1 MTYNQQAP
9 KFEKKYHHVVPQA
22 WQRRFYPMAAAVE
35 RATVGY
41 YKDLTSGKVFGPVG
55 PGMKMAEDYANI
67 VFDEHF
73 RASDALE
80 DQLSVIEGRAIPALD
95 RVVQNRSVGPQERI
109 DLAMLLALQALRY
122 PQLFPA
128 RLDLGRFFAIALGD
142 AARFPDAQEFNRWLE
157 SNGLRG
163 APLSQANFQAL
174 VGSPTDRRAATI
186 DALLEA
192 HGYESYFNPALV
204 MEAALN
210 VAEHIT
216 ALEWQLIEAPAPSFI
231 LSDTPMPK
239 RDLGYSF
246 CLGLTDCFA
255 LRTAYPATPVRDD
268 TAVNARP
275 ADAQE
280 ILAINAEVKARAVR
294 FLCGPQNVLA
304 SV

>member
-1 MTYNQQAP
+1 
-9 KFEKKYHHVVPQA
+9 
-22 WQRRFYPMAAAVE
+22 MAAAGE

-73 RASDALE
+73 RPSDALE

-95 RVVQNRSVGPQERI
+95 RVVQSRSVGPQERM

-163 APLSQANFQAL
+163 LLFLKQTF
-174 VGSPTDRRAATI
+174 RR
-186 DALLEA
+186 
-192 HGYESYFNPALV
+192 
-204 MEAALN
+204 
-210 VAEHIT
+210 
-216 ALEWQLIEAPAPSFI
+216 
-231 LSDTPMPK
+231 LSDRPPTGVRQQSM
-239 RDLGYSF
+239 R
-246 CLGLTDCFA
+246 CLR
-255 LRTAYPATPVRDD
+255 RTVTNPTSI
-268 TAVNARP
+268 
-275 ADAQE
+275 Q
-280 ILAINAEVKARAVR
+280 L
-294 FLCGPQNVLA
+294 
-304 SV
+304 S